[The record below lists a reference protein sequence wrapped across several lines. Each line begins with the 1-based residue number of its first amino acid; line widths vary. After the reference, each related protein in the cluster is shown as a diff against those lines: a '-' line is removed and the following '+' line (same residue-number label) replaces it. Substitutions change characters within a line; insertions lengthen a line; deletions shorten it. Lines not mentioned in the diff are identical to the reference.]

1 MSSRMPVPH
10 AAGAAAAPRAAHA
23 GGPARAARTLAYV
36 LCVVFAA
43 ATTITWLAC
52 ALANDAASYG
62 ADPSRTS
69 AHFALPTPLVAFA
82 GALLAVACCL
92 AVALARTRDA
102 SDVRASARSFTVAE
116 TLVVAVS
123 LTCVVWAAQLVFV
136 RLVYFEPGWDAGTML
151 EYARWRV
158 SGLSEPAFFGEGGNA
173 WVTNY
178 LSVYPNNAP
187 LTLAFVRLY
196 ELAQAWGT
204 DGTFLAALAGA
215 FSVGLAGL
223 ACCMAVRLLTG
234 RSGAALFALALHT
247 VLFSLSPWVCVP
259 YSDTYASGAV
269 GLALLAGVVLAG
281 PRVRSPLARG
291 GVWLALGLCC
301 LAGSLVKPTVVL
313 VGVACACV
321 CLVRLLAA
329 HEGARRAL
337 TCCACA
343 AGGLVLAAA
352 LVLGVAK
359 PAAYAAL
366 GVDAHPDTALG
377 ITHFLMMGQNDETAG
392 SFSQADVDFSR
403 ALTNPS
409 ERASAE
415 LAVAWQRASS
425 RTPAQTLAFYAR
437 KLLFSFADGTFN
449 WGYEGGDAF
458 IAHVKPEPGRAAHAL
473 RGLYYGP
480 SAQAGSNMSAF
491 QAVAQVLW
499 FGTLALV
506 AVGAVRT
513 AVRVRPH
520 AAERMH
526 LAQALPRLVAPC
538 ALLALT
544 CYLLVFECRARY
556 LYCYGSVIIVC
567 AACGADACAA
577 WLALRLRYHGGGF
590 GRRAAAVAPL
600 GRGAAQP
607 YGKEDTW
614 QSARARARRPRV
626 LARGA
631 SSSREVRASSGATPA
646 SSC

>member
-1 MSSRMPVPH
+1 MSLLSPT
-10 AAGAAAAPRAAHA
+10 PRAVASTPRVPRVD
-23 GGPARAARTLAYV
+23 GPARVARALAYA
-36 LCVVFAA
+36 LCVVFAIFA
-43 ATTITWLAC
+43 TITWLTC

-69 AHFALPTPLVAFA
+69 AHFALPTPLAAFA
-82 GALLAVACCL
+82 GALLAIACCL
-92 AVALARTRDA
+92 AIALARARDA
-102 SDVRASARSFTVAE
+102 SGVRAPARPFTVAE
-116 TLVVAVS
+116 TFVVATS

-158 SGLSEPAFFGEGGNA
+158 SGLTEPEFFGEGGNA

-187 LTLAFVRLY
+187 LTLAFVCLY
-196 ELAQAWGT
+196 QLAQAWGT
-204 DGTFLAALAGA
+204 DGTFLAALVGA

-223 ACCMAVRLLTG
+223 ACCMVVRLLTG
-234 RSGAALFALALHT
+234 RSGIALFALALHT

-281 PRVRSPLARG
+281 SRVRRPLARG
-291 GVWLALGLCC
+291 GVWLALGLAC

-313 VGVACACV
+313 VGAACACV
-321 CLVRLLAA
+321 CVVRLLAA

-337 TCCACA
+337 ACCASA
-343 AGGLVLAAA
+343 AGGLALAAA

-366 GVDAHPDTALG
+366 GVDAHPDAALG
-377 ITHFLMMGQNDETAG
+377 VTHFLMMGQNDETAG
-392 SFSQADVDFSR
+392 SFSQTDVDFSR
-403 ALTNPS
+403 ALTDPS

-458 IAHVKPEPGRAAHAL
+458 IAHVKPEPGQAAHAL

-480 SAQAGSNMSAF
+480 LAQAGSSMAAF
-491 QAVAQVLW
+491 QALSQILW

-513 AVRVRPH
+513 AVRVRPRSR
-520 AAERMH
+520 ERMH

-538 ALLALT
+538 ALLALA

-556 LYCYGSVIIVC
+556 LYCYGSVIIAC
-567 AACGADACAA
+567 AACGADACVA
-577 WLALRLRYHGGGF
+577 WLAMRLRYHGGGLK
-590 GRRAAAVAPL
+590 RQAAAAAPL
-600 GRGAAQP
+600 GRRAAQP

-614 QSARARARRPRV
+614 QSARARTRRPRV
-626 LARGA
+626 PARAA
-631 SSSREVRASSGATPA
+631 SSSRAARASSGATPA